1 MMKDP
6 LTDGIAIIGMAGRF
20 PGADNLDEFW
30 SNLVAGV
37 ESISTFTDEE
47 LAASGL
53 DVAGLR
59 KDPSA
64 VPSRGVLEN
73 AEWFDAGF
81 FGISNKQAEVTDP
94 QQRLFLESAWE
105 ALENAGYDPAR
116 VDGPI
121 GVFAG
126 SGESTYYLN
135 NLRSR
140 PELVDLVGDRVI
152 QLGNEKDY
160 LATWVA
166 YKLNLKGPAISVN
179 TACSTSLVAVC

>member
-20 PGADNLDEFW
+20 PGAGNVDEFW

-59 KDPSA
+59 KDPSY
-64 VPSRGVLEN
+64 VPSRGILEN

-81 FGISNKQAEVTDP
+81 FGINHKQAEVTDP
-94 QQRLFLESAWE
+94 QQRLFLEASLGSPGKCRIRSGTSGWSDRC
-105 ALENAGYDPAR
+105 LCRLGR
-116 VDGPI
+116 VH
-121 GVFAG
+121 
-126 SGESTYYLN
+126 L
-135 NLRSR
+135 L
-140 PELVDLVGDRVI
+140 
-152 QLGNEKDY
+152 
-160 LATWVA
+160 
-166 YKLNLKGPAISVN
+166 LK
-179 TACSTSLVAVC
+179 